1 MSLSSFS
8 LKSLLATLCF
18 YIGHTNDLSHFGGKT
33 TRASVS
39 ASALKQ
45 FYRPCFVVP
54 PTAGLHRD
62 TLNTQA
68 PLAKNSIHSNLAR
81 DILRRI
87 ISILAGG
94 EACSSGILR
103 DRRTKNQRMSAGKK
117 LLGFKIKKIRQK
129 NKMSQEVLS
138 FESKLHRTYISDI
151 ERGNRNVSIKNIE
164 KIAKALKVS
173 LKELMP

>member
-1 MSLSSFS
+1 M
-8 LKSLLATLCF
+8 T
-18 YIGHTNDLSHFGGKT
+18 
-33 TRASVS
+33 
-39 ASALKQ
+39 
-45 FYRPCFVVP
+45 
-54 PTAGLHRD
+54 
-62 TLNTQA
+62 
-68 PLAKNSIHSNLAR
+68 
-81 DILRRI
+81 DI
-87 ISILAGG
+87 
-94 EACSSGILR
+94 
-103 DRRTKNQRMSAGKK
+103 KK